1 MKRFE
6 EPIAELQKFEVV
18 DVLTVSG
25 GNGPGENV
33 GEDDEF

>member
-18 DVLTVSG
+18 DVLTTSG
-25 GNGPGENV
+25 SSDGDAME
-33 GEDDEF
+33 EDNF